1 MLGGMPAAL
10 AEMAVY
16 SRPGIIEFLPAM
28 PDFLAK
34 GKLCGASLYTFML
47 LQTMEWD
54 LEAGVLQAVLVSHE
68 NQICR
73 VGSHKP
79 AVIFR
84 DGNPLTEQETTEG
97 HSVYSGHSRKYL
109 AAMEIATAINFT
121 TILKNPLK
129 QANPASKPKVTSFG
143 LSSYSASRSF
153 RQILIYLWAI
163 AAYSLTLQRGSL

>member
-1 MLGGMPAAL
+1 MHIQQLFRHGFVNSNLSTNHFPDRLEFPDMLGGMPAAL

-97 HSVYSGHSRKYL
+97 
-109 AAMEIATAINFT
+109 IQFTAGIPVS
-121 TILKNPLK
+121 IL
-129 QANPASKPKVTSFG
+129 
-143 LSSYSASRSF
+143 
-153 RQILIYLWAI
+153 
-163 AAYSLTLQRGSL
+163 LQWK